1 MQSPDRFIVKPVN
14 GKRYNNTKEI
24 GGLEFITST
33 SEEEV
38 AASNREAEVIAVP
51 LNYKGEIEPGDTLL
65 VHHNVFK
72 FYNDMKG
79 RRQSGRSFFKEDLF
93 FIEDEQFYMYKKN
106 NKWNAHGRN
115 CFVKPLPV
123 KDSFLKKRG
132 KYEPLMGTV
141 KYINKELAVFGVE
154 EGDEVSFQ
162 PESEYEFRVDGEVL
176 YRMFTNNITFVM

>member
-106 NKWNAHGRN
+106 NK
-115 CFVKPLPV
+115 
-123 KDSFLKKRG
+123 
-132 KYEPLMGTV
+132 
-141 KYINKELAVFGVE
+141 
-154 EGDEVSFQ
+154 
-162 PESEYEFRVDGEVL
+162 
-176 YRMFTNNITFVM
+176 